1 MARREYEII
10 TGVQYTA
17 SSGELTVRFA
27 NGDAV
32 HVVAAQLPASRKG
45 ARWGEATVEEGL
57 HIHVPVAA
65 GAGDLGADVTDIP
78 WDVIR
83 ALTDPQFAAEMAQAA
98 AQHAREVGATVRT
111 LRRQRGLTAAEVGMR
126 AGMSQ
131 QSVSRI
137 ENGRHD
143 VSFSTLERLLAAMGC
158 SLRDLWDAQSVAGTR

>member
-17 SSGELTVRFA
+17 ASGELTVCFA

-32 HVVAAQLPASRKG
+32 RIAAAQLPASHKG

-57 HIHVPVAA
+57 HIHVPVAP
-65 GAGDLGADVTDIP
+65 GAGDLGTDEADVP
-78 WDVIR
+78 WDVFR

-98 AQHAREVGATVRT
+98 ARHAREVGATLRT
-111 LRRQRGLTAAEVGMR
+111 LRQQRGLTAAEVGAR

-131 QSVSRI
+131 QGVSRI

-158 SLRDLWDAQSVAGTR
+158 NLRDLWDAQSVAGTR